1 MRIFGWL
8 EIDAGRSE
16 PRPYKRLEAAK
27 GGFQIKSPPVSEWL
41 TCRRAN
47 LMIEVAL
54 CRKS

>member
-16 PRPYKRLEAAK
+16 PRPYKRLEDGEKAA
-27 GGFQIKSPPVSEWL
+27 FKSKALRSEWL
-41 TCRRAN
+41 
-47 LMIEVAL
+47 LPEGELDIEVAL